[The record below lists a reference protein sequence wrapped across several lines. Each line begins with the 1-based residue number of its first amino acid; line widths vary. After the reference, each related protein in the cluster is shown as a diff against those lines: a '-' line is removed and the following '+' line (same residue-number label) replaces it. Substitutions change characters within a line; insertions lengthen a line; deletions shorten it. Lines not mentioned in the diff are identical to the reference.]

1 MLASPQVYCAL
12 SRGARPASSLT
23 ASLVSVGLRSL
34 STSAC
39 FPRYPVH
46 SATRNLI
53 LARPTA
59 HIPPRSLPSLY
70 RQSPLTLRP
79 FSLKALWS
87 KGEQPPPPHVVARI
101 SLLEAE
107 ANTKP
112 RDVGKQLE
120 LFRELAQT
128 NMKASYEIIVS
139 RWERMCEVDS
149 ESPLLQSSEA
159 FKIYL
164 DALVNS
170 GNAAAVQSAV
180 ERRDA
185 LLTAQG
191 ITPPPVDMPALE
203 KSEDAQADAPPAP
216 QPTVTIE
223 KPTAAKV
230 TESQGIAQAVLAK
243 ASTSNALTGNTM
255 SRLWGNAAPDASAP
269 IQVILT
275 EKKGAWV
282 PRLLRFMFLSLLA
295 SFFLLII
302 LSVFF
307 ENSGLIKA
315 GPQFSVFEPNPD
327 RPVRFSDVHG
337 VDEAKEEL
345 QDIVQFLKDPSS
357 FTVLGGRL
365 PNGVLLTGPPGTGKT
380 MLAKAVAGEAGV
392 PFFSASGSEFDEMY
406 VGVGAKRVREL
417 FAAARKRQPAII
429 FIDELDAVGGKRNN
443 RDQQYMK
450 QTLNQLLVEM
460 DGFQG
465 SEGVIVIAATNFP
478 QSLDSALT
486 RPGRFDRHIAVPLP
500 DIRGRV
506 QIIQH
511 HMKGVKTSTEVD
523 PKRLARGTIGFSGA
537 DLQNMVN
544 IAAIHAAKERAK
556 DVNLN
561 HFEWAIDRI
570 IMGAERKSAFI
581 EPKQKLATAYHE
593 AGHALVCIY
602 TDGAM
607 PLHKV
612 TCMPRGH
619 ALGYT
624 SQLPQ
629 DDKFSVTYKE
639 MLARMDVAMGGRIAE
654 GLIYGPENITG
665 GASSDIHSASGLAR
679 DMVKRLGFSKLG
691 PVDYSDSDA
700 SPKRLQEIDD
710 EVTRLIK
717 ESEERAREVLTS
729 KLPELHR
736 LAESLV
742 EYETLDGDEVKK
754 VIKGEPIRALN
765 EVLDEKLQETEEVD
779 NFASR

>member
-1 MLASPQVYCAL
+1 
-12 SRGARPASSLT
+12 
-23 ASLVSVGLRSL
+23 
-34 STSAC
+34 
-39 FPRYPVH
+39 
-46 SATRNLI
+46 
-53 LARPTA
+53 
-59 HIPPRSLPSLY
+59 
-70 RQSPLTLRP
+70 
-79 FSLKALWS
+79 
-87 KGEQPPPPHVVARI
+87 
-101 SLLEAE
+101 
-107 ANTKP
+107 
-112 RDVGKQLE
+112 
-120 LFRELAQT
+120 
-128 NMKASYEIIVS
+128 MKASYEIIIS
-139 RWERMCEVDS
+139 RWDRMCDVDS
-149 ESPLLQSSEA
+149 TSPLLQSSEA
-159 FKIYL
+159 FQIYL
-164 DALVNS
+164 DSLINTGKSSAI
-170 GNAAAVQSAV
+170 QSAV

-191 ITPPPVDMPALE
+191 ITPPAVDTATPTTE
-203 KSEDAQADAPPAP
+203 KPEDATQAEAQATPEAAQAAEKPAP
-216 QPTVTIE
+216 
-223 KPTAAKV
+223 KV

-243 ASTSNALTGNTM
+243 AASGPTSTI
-255 SRLWGNAAPDASAP
+255 SRLWQSSGGTGQDAAP
-269 IQVILT
+269 IQVVVVEILL
-275 EKKGAWV
+275 V
-282 PRLLRFMFLSLLA
+282 
-295 SFFLLII
+295 I

-315 GPQFSVFEPNPD
+315 GPSFSVFEPNPD
-327 RPVRFSDVHG
+327 KPVKFSDVHG
-337 VDEAKEEL
+337 VDEAK
-345 QDIVQFLKDPSS
+345 DV
-357 FTVLGGRL
+357 RL
-365 PNGVLLTGPPGTGKT
+365 PWTSEHPPGTGKT

-465 SEGVIVIAATNFP
+465 SEGIIVIAATNFP

-511 HMKGVKTSTEVD
+511 HMKGVKIGEGVD

-537 DLQNMVN
+537 DLSNMIN
-544 IAAIHAAKERAK
+544 LAAIHAAKERAK
-556 DVNLN
+556 DVTLE

-602 TDGAM
+602 TEGAM

-612 TCMPRGH
+612 TCIPRGH

-624 SQLPQ
+624 SMLPQ

-639 MLARMDVAMGGRIAE
+639 MLARLDVSMGGRIAE

-665 GASSDIHSASGLAR
+665 GASSDIGSASRLAR

-691 PVDYSDSDA
+691 PVDYSEADA
-700 SPKRLQEIDD
+700 SPQRLQEIDD
-710 EVTRLIK
+710 EVTRIIK
-717 ESEERAREVLTS
+717 ESEQRATEILTTRVV
-729 KLPELHR
+729 ELHR

-742 EYETLDGDEVKK
+742 EYETLDGDEVRK

-765 EVLDEKLQETEEVD
+765 EVLEEKIHETEEAD
-779 NFASR
+779 ASYVPAL

>member
-1 MLASPQVYCAL
+1 
-12 SRGARPASSLT
+12 
-23 ASLVSVGLRSL
+23 
-34 STSAC
+34 
-39 FPRYPVH
+39 
-46 SATRNLI
+46 
-53 LARPTA
+53 
-59 HIPPRSLPSLY
+59 
-70 RQSPLTLRP
+70 
-79 FSLKALWS
+79 
-87 KGEQPPPPHVVARI
+87 
-101 SLLEAE
+101 
-107 ANTKP
+107 
-112 RDVGKQLE
+112 
-120 LFRELAQT
+120 
-128 NMKASYEIIVS
+128 MKASYEIIIS
-139 RWERMCEVDS
+139 RWERMCDVDS
-149 ESPLLQSSEA
+149 TSPLLQSSEA
-159 FKIYL
+159 FQIYL
-164 DALVNS
+164 DSLVNT
-170 GNAAAVQSAV
+170 GNTTAVQAAV

-191 ITPPPVDMPALE
+191 ITPPPVETPAPAVE
-203 KSEDAQADAPPAP
+203 KSEDAAPTDAQTTPEPAP
-216 QPTVTIE
+216 AAE
-223 KPTAAKV
+223 KPATKV
-230 TESQGIAQAVLAK
+230 TESQSIAQAVLAK
-243 ASTSNALTGNTM
+243 SSATGARSTISKLWNSSGSTG
-255 SRLWGNAAPDASAP
+255 DESAP
-269 IQVILT
+269 IQVVVVEI
-275 EKKGAWV
+275 
-282 PRLLRFMFLSLLA
+282 FLV
-295 SFFLLII
+295 I

-315 GPQFSVFEPNPD
+315 GPSFSVFEPNPD
-327 RPVRFSDVHG
+327 RPVKFSDVHG
-337 VDEAKEEL
+337 VDEAKE
-345 QDIVQFLKDPSS
+345 VRPR
-357 FTVLGGRL
+357 VA
-365 PNGVLLTGPPGTGKT
+365 PMLTHARPPGTGKT

-465 SEGVIVIAATNFP
+465 SEGIIVIAATNFP

-506 QIIQH
+506 QIIKH
-511 HMKGVKTSTEVD
+511 HMKGVKIGEGVD

-537 DLQNMVN
+537 DLSNMIN
-544 IAAIHAAKERAK
+544 LAAIHAAKERAK
-556 DVNLN
+556 DVTLQ

-612 TCMPRGH
+612 TCIPRGH

-639 MLARMDVAMGGRIAE
+639 MLARLDVSMGGRIAE

-665 GASSDIHSASGLAR
+665 GASSDIGAASRLAR

-691 PVDYSDSDA
+691 PVDYSEDV
-700 SPKRLQEIDD
+700 SPRIQQEIDE
-710 EVTRLIK
+710 EVTRIIK
-717 ESEERAREVLTS
+717 ESESRATEVLTTR
-729 KLPELHR
+729 LEELHR

-754 VIKGEPIRALN
+754 VIKGEPIRGLN
-765 EVLDEKLQETEEVD
+765 EVLDEKIHEAEEAD
-779 NFASR
+779 ASADRSRPLSGR